1 MKRIKRELYIF
12 IACILVIIVAGF
24 IYLAYEQIESR
35 KVPQRSADF
44 FYEHKSMLEDFV
56 DLCLDNKISFID
68 KVDREDRDELKYNI
82 SKYYIYAYQE
92 LSAQT
97 QQKFEEILSV
107 FIENNISDI
116 FVWTYQEGELAE
128 RMKYSLSIHFSW
140 GSGWAD
146 LLYTDEYVSNVEELL
161 EYEFEEQAQH
171 LDQEHWVL
179 LYDINDKRVVTK
191 K

>member
-1 MKRIKRELYIF
+1 MKLIKIF
-12 IACILVIIVAGF
+12 LACILAVFLVVF
-24 IYLAYEQIESR
+24 IYLAYVQIES
-35 KVPQRSADF
+35 KNVSQWSADF

-56 DLCLDNKISFID
+56 DLCLDNEIASIYNHKREFP
-68 KVDREDRDELKYNI
+68 DRYEYAVSD
-82 SKYYIYAYQE
+82 YYIYSYQE

-97 QQKFEEILSV
+97 QQQLEEMLDIL
-107 FIENNISDI
+107 IKNNVSDI
-116 FVWTYQEGELAE
+116 FVWSYRDGELAE

-140 GSGWAD
+140 GVGWAD
-146 LLYTDEYVSNVEELL
+146 LLYTDEFVSDVGELI

-179 LYDINDKRVVTK
+179 VYNYNDKRVVTK

>member
-1 MKRIKRELYIF
+1 MKLIKIF
-12 IACILVIIVAGF
+12 LACILAVFLVGF
-24 IYLAYEQIESR
+24 IYLAYVQIESR

-56 DLCLDNKISFID
+56 DLCLDNEISFID
-68 KVDREDRDELKYNI
+68 KVDREDWDEYRYNI
-82 SKYYIYAYQE
+82 SKYYIYGYQE

-97 QQKFEEILSV
+97 QQKFEDILDV
-107 FIENNISDI
+107 FIENNVSSIN
-116 FVWTYQEGELAE
+116 VWTYRDGEMAE
-128 RMKYSLSIHFSW
+128 RRKYSLSITFSW
-140 GSGWAD
+140 GGSWAD
-146 LLYTDEYVSNVEELL
+146 LLYTDEFVSDVGELL

-179 LYDINDKRVVTK
+179 VYNYNDKRVVTK